1 MDVKQI
7 ESEDEKDK
15 SALDAFF
22 ADISC
27 LDEIEDAL
35 GKPNIFDVL
44 GMARAEIRHSN
55 VLGWLLDPN
64 GNHGLGS
71 LFLRLFLQKLGKLGA
86 DAVKLLSA
94 DLNAFSVVREYK
106 HIDILLVSRVPEAK
120 IVIAIENKV
129 DSGEHG
135 NQLARYR
142 QTVNE
147 DFHDF
152 YKEFVFLTPDGM
164 DASEGDWRALGYKS
178 ISESLKYCLNRVDV
192 GNEAN
197 LLLTQYLSLLE
208 REFMDKAKLS
218 EICNKVYREH
228 KRALDLIFE
237 LREDQC
243 HTTFLM
249 ISDWLKK
256 HPEHG
261 LDCDVD
267 HSNKTY
273 IRFTTKWLLGVVP
286 RVKDGKKS
294 GWNSDCSAYYELVN
308 RKSGLSCKISLNHN
322 NLDDCVFASV
332 KKAFKLTDN
341 DFSEG
346 WVWKTLHGFRAKHV
360 VKDDLTESIDQAQ
373 VDAFMDKLVKEI
385 KAFEADKSGASQ
397 G

>member
-1 MDVKQI
+1 MDIKQI
-7 ESEDEKDK
+7 ESEEEKDK
-15 SALDAFF
+15 NALAAFLT
-22 ADISC
+22 DISC
-27 LDEIEDAL
+27 LDEVEDAL

-44 GMARAEIRHSN
+44 GIARAEIRHSN
-55 VLGWLLDPN
+55 VLSWLLDPN

-71 LFLRLFLQKLGKLGA
+71 LFLRMFLQKLGKLGA

-94 DLNAFSVVREYK
+94 DLNAFSVSREYK

-142 QTVNE
+142 QTINE
-147 DFHDF
+147 DFQGF

-178 ISESLKYCLNRVDV
+178 ISESLKYCLNRVEV

-208 REFMDKAKLS
+208 REFMNKEKLA

-243 HTTFLM
+243 QTTFLM
-249 ISDWLKK
+249 LIDWLKK
-256 HPEHG
+256 HPERG
-261 LDCDVD
+261 LECDID
-267 HSNKTY
+267 HSSKAY

-286 RVKDGKKS
+286 RLKDGKKS
-294 GWNSDCSAYYELVN
+294 AWSSDCSAYYELVN
-308 RKSGLSCKISLNHN
+308 RKSGLSCTISLSHN
-322 NLDDCVFASV
+322 NLDDSVLTSV
-332 KKAFKLTDN
+332 KKVFKLTDN

-346 WVWKTLHGFRAKHV
+346 WMWKTLHRFKAKHV
-360 VKDDLTESIDQAQ
+360 VNDDLAESLDQVQ

-385 KAFEADKSGASQ
+385 KTFEAEKTVAR
-397 G
+397 

>member
-1 MDVKQI
+1 MDAKQI

-55 VLGWLLDPN
+55 VLSWLLDPN

-71 LFLRLFLQKLGKLGA
+71 LFLRMFLQKLGKLGA

-106 HIDILLVSRVPEAK
+106 HIDILLVSRVPDAK

-135 NQLARYR
+135 NQLARYK
-142 QTVNE
+142 QTIDE
-147 DFHDF
+147 DFQDF
-152 YKEFVFLTPDGM
+152 YKEFVFLTPDGE
-164 DASEGDWRALGYKS
+164 DASESGWRALGYET

-208 REFMDKAKLS
+208 REFMDKAKLT

-243 HTTFLM
+243 HATFLM
-249 ISDWLKK
+249 LVDWLKK

-261 LDCDVD
+261 LDCDID
-267 HSNKTY
+267 HSIKTY
-273 IRFTTKWLLGVVP
+273 IRFTTKWLQGIVP
-286 RVKDGKKS
+286 LLKDGKKS

-322 NLDDCVFASV
+322 NLDDDVLGSIKEV
-332 KKAFKLTDN
+332 FKLADK

-346 WVWKTLHGFRAKHV
+346 WIWKTLHRFRTKYV

-373 VDAFMDKLVKEI
+373 VDAFMEKLVKEI
-385 KAFEADKSGASQ
+385 KSFEAEKTVV
-397 G
+397 